1 MLKKKIKLHWSFE
14 QIANRNEEE
23 IYIFSTSTI
32 DRMIH
37 IVPWDIQSLSVENG
51 QYDRRIVP
59 NLDGVKSVYL
69 WNPYDYRKLL
79 DAYEESKKNMNFA
92 DFGFDFGNDH
102 TNLCRK

>member
-37 IVPWDIQSLSVENG
+37 IVHGKKRHMKIRMDCVE
-51 QYDRRIVP
+51 
-59 NLDGVKSVYL
+59 
-69 WNPYDYRKLL
+69 
-79 DAYEESKKNMNFA
+79 
-92 DFGFDFGNDH
+92 
-102 TNLCRK
+102 